1 MLPEISDV
9 SVSGRPGNLRKEV
22 ISVKS
27 LTKYG
32 YYPKCVESVERML
45 LTKYSV

>member
-1 MLPEISDV
+1 MEKMLPEIFDV

-32 YYPKCVESVERML
+32 YYPKCVERML
-45 LTKYSV
+45 LTKYLV